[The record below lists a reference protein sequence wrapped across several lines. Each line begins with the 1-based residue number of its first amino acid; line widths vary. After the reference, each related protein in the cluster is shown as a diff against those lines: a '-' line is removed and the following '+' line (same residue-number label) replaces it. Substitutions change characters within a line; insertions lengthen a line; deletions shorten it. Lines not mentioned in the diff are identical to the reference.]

1 MLLWKNGLEDSVYVL
16 ISAHGKFYNEDTLL
30 PKEFLFFFICSG
42 PCTASI
48 SNVRLSFNI
57 SLFVMPHFKCSFMMH
72 LIFYVWDAI
81 FYYYYHYYYYYYYY
95 FGFMVGG
102 IWFGLG
108 VMGWVGLWFV
118 LLWLVVL
125 YMLDEHKLGLLCNYF
140 VFWICSC
147 HII

>member
-1 MLLWKNGLEDSVYVL
+1 MLLWKNGLEDSVYVF
-16 ISAHGKFYNEDTLL
+16 ISAQGKFYNEDALL
-30 PKEFLFFFICSG
+30 PKELLFFFICSG

-57 SLFVMPHFKCSFMMH
+57 SLFVMPHFKCSFMMQ

-81 FYYYYHYYYYYYYY
+81 FFFYDYYYYIYIFFWVY
-95 FGFMVGG
+95 GWWDL
-102 IWFGLG
+102 IWIGCCG
-108 VMGWVGLWFV
+108 VGWVVVCV

-125 YMLDEHKLGLLCNYF
+125 YMFDEHKLGLPCNYF